1 MSDDSLSEP
10 VLGDRFKWKHW
21 KLIFSSLS
29 FSQMFGRGRCWRLLR
44 GPLTTERVLSG
55 AALGPADR
63 LVEDSDWMA
72 AGWKVL
78 EAWALCTPPVL
89 PQAQPSPGQAPEL
102 LDTAVASPGADG
114 ALAVS

>member
-10 VLGDRFKWKHW
+10 VSGDGFKWKHW

-89 PQAQPSPGQAPEL
+89 HQAQPSPGQAPEL